1 MAAPQR
7 ALRPDCDTRLQG
19 LDVHRHRVGVRGAG
33 HFWKKRSLGRHIHT
47 NIYIQRGWGEAPL
60 GGEAPPGAEGPPQ
73 GLGRRP
79 NNCSQATWV
88 GVRRT
93 PTQVAPTGQAVRVMV
108 RHVRVMVRH
117 VYIVPSESSHVE
129 YP

>member
-7 ALRPDCDTRLQG
+7 ALRPDCDTRSQG

-47 NIYIQRGWGEAPL
+47 NIYT
-60 GGEAPPGAEGPPQ
+60 EGM
-73 GLGRRP
+73 GL
-79 NNCSQATWV
+79 
-88 GVRRT
+88 RRT

-117 VYIVPSESSHVE
+117 VYIVPLESSHVE

>member
-1 MAAPQR
+1 ME
-7 ALRPDCDTRLQG
+7 
-19 LDVHRHRVGVRGAG
+19 
-33 HFWKKRSLGRHIHT
+33 KRSLGRHIHT
-47 NIYIQRGWGEAPL
+47 NIYTEGMGRS
-60 GGEAPPGAEGPPQ
+60 PPGAEGPPE

-79 NNCSQATWV
+79 NNCSQATW
-88 GVRRT
+88 VRRT

>member
-1 MAAPQR
+1 M
-7 ALRPDCDTRLQG
+7 CYKVWRLSAKCTSAKSHECQTHECQMRTNAKSSIWHS
-19 LDVHRHRVGVRGAG
+19 LQWGAG
-33 HFWKKRSLGRHIHT
+33 VKPH
-47 NIYIQRGWGEAPL
+47 WGVKPPL
-60 GGEAPPGAEGPPQ
+60 PQ

-117 VYIVPSESSHVE
+117 VYIVPLESSHVE